1 MMKENVEKK
10 APVSCAVLLSGS
22 GSNAEAL
29 LRYERAVK
37 NCPYHVTLLVTDAP
51 ETSRAAEI
59 ASDYGLPLVG
69 HDIKKF
75 YFAHGEDSIKMDS
88 PYRRELRDLW
98 SEELYKK
105 IMDYS
110 PAFVCFAG
118 FIPLSN
124 IARHLPCLNVHPGDL
139 TRCNSQGERIYAG
152 LHVLPVE
159 NAILNGDRFL
169 RSSVILVQPYTGNG
183 TKEMDAGPILGI
195 STPLPVDLGGHSLE
209 ELAQIRQE
217 RVKGVPC
224 RDKLRTLALE
234 HIDRLKTAGDHIVFP
249 RAAADFAAGL
259 FKTEREK
266 LFYCGC
272 EVISVEYSNVNPPR
286 MLLKDQKH

>member
-1 MMKENVEKK
+1 MMKENVLKN
-10 APVSCAVLLSGS
+10 PPLPCAVLMSGS

-29 LRYERAVK
+29 LRYERSVK
-37 NCPYHVTLLVTDAP
+37 DCPYHAALLVTDAP

-59 ASDYGLPLVG
+59 ASEFGLPLVG

-75 YFAHGEDSIKMDS
+75 YLAHGEDSIKMDS
-88 PYRRELRDLW
+88 PHRRELRDLW
-98 SEELYKK
+98 SEELYRK

-124 IARHLPCLNVHPGDL
+124 IARHIPCLNVHPGDL
-139 TRCNSQGERIYAG
+139 TRCNSRGERIYAG

-183 TKEMDAGPILGI
+183 AKEMDAGPILGI
-195 STPLPVDLGGHSLE
+195 SSPLSIDLGDNTLE
-209 ELAQIRQE
+209 ELARIRQA

-234 HIDRLKTAGDHIVFP
+234 HIDRLKTAGDHVVFP

-259 FKTEREK
+259 FKTENEK
-266 LFYCGC
+266 LFYCGR
-272 EVISVEYSNVNPPR
+272 EVLSVEYSAKNPPR
-286 MLLKDQKH
+286 MLLND